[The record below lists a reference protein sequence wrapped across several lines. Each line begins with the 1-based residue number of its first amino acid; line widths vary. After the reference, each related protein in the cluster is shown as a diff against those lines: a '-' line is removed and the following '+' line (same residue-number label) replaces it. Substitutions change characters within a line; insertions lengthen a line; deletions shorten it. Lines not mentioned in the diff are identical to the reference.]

1 MQILAIPGKGVPSKP
16 SRQIRGRMENRTV
29 CIVMGIVLIA
39 VGVLVTPLLCGAGFL
54 LLIIGAVKWV
64 RED

>member
-1 MQILAIPGKGVPSKP
+1 MRILAIPDRGLLSWP
-16 SRQIRGRMENRTV
+16 SRSVRGRMENRTA

-39 VGVLVTPLLCGAGFL
+39 VGALITPLLCGAGFL
-54 LLIIGAVKWV
+54 LLIIGAVMWV